1 MTKKGVV
8 HRDLKTEN
16 ILIDEDFNI
25 KVADYDFATYKHID
39 NL

>member
-1 MTKKGVV
+1 MTEKGVV

-16 ILIDEDFNI
+16 ILLDENFNI
-25 KVADYDFATYKHID
+25 KIVDYGVATYKHID